1 MKRYV
6 VGALATLLAQASIG
20 QVVADIDSTK
30 CLANEQR
37 TEFTLRA
44 KRLTSQLL
52 ESEEMQQR
60 RSIYREKLLAWK
72 SSLAAHEKCLETLP
86 LRGSLQCQKEA
97 EQLGRAADEKIH
109 AETRLNA
116 TGSRAD
122 ELLMRSLVALRAEY
136 PACPQVTRSTRTY
149 PI

>member
-6 VGALATLLAQASIG
+6 VGALVTLLAQASIG
-20 QVVADIDSTK
+20 QVVADMNSTK
-30 CLANEQR
+30 CLSNEQR

-60 RSIYREKLLAWK
+60 RSIHREKLLAWT
-72 SSLAAHEKCLETLP
+72 SSLTALAKCLEALP
-86 LRGSLQCQKEA
+86 SRGALQCQKEA
-97 EQLGRAADEKIH
+97 EQLGRAANEKTH
-109 AETRLNA
+109 AENRLNA
-116 TGSRAD
+116 IGSSAD

-136 PACPQVTRSTRTY
+136 PTCP
-149 PI
+149 